1 MRYLALLL
9 CLIWPLTLSA
19 QDADQQEASD
29 EDKGMLTNFLEDALS
44 GEGRTVEVNGL
55 KGVISSNATVEEIR
69 MSDANGTWLTM
80 RGMTLNWNR
89 LAVLRGNININELSA
104 DEIILARA
112 PAPNPSAPPTA
123 EATPFS

>member
-44 GEGRTVEVNGL
+44 GEGRTVEVIGL
-55 KGVISSNATVEEIR
+55 KGR
-69 MSDANGTWLTM
+69 DQL
-80 RGMTLNWNR
+80 
-89 LAVLRGNININELSA
+89 
-104 DEIILARA
+104 
-112 PAPNPSAPPTA
+112 
-123 EATPFS
+123 